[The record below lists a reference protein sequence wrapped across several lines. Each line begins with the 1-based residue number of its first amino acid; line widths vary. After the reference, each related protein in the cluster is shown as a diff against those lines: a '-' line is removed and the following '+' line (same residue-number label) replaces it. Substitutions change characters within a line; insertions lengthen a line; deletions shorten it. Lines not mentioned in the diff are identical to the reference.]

1 MSKSRDSPDEIRD
14 RKSKLIILTISS
26 GVGTKSYESVPACD
40 WEEKRGNI
48 PKFRHSHISRFPKIS
63 TKPGKTHA
71 IPSHSAFRIETSIA
85 VCADPVPSP
94 RQPPIY
100 GILRSKMGQG
110 RLCLR
115 ERLGFYV
122 PGWPRYRN
130 TLPAL
135 PIEATL

>member
-1 MSKSRDSPDEIRD
+1 MSPSPHVTGMKR
-14 RKSKLIILTISS
+14 
-26 GVGTKSYESVPACD
+26 VG
-40 WEEKRGNI
+40 
-48 PKFRHSHISRFPKIS
+48 ISRNSDTRTFRVS
-63 TKPGKTHA
+63 REYQRSLGKHTLYPRIA
-71 IPSHSAFRIETSIA
+71 PSELRPASIV

-135 PIEATL
+135 PTE